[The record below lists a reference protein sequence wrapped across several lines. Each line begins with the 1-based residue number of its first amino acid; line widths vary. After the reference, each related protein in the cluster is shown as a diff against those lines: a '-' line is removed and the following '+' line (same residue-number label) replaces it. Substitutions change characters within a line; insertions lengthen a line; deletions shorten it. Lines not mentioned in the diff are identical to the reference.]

1 MVDAQIIREISF
13 ASLPENIN
21 RIELLLEELKAE
33 LGMSEEMEANI
44 LVSLSEAVNNAI
56 FHGNNSNPAKKVQL
70 KMRKDETFLTFSV
83 LDEGS
88 GFDLKKIIDP
98 TSPENLNKPT
108 GRGIFLMRNLADNI
122 EFLEGGKKVVI
133 SFFLG

>member
-56 FHGNNSNPAKKVQL
+56 FHGNNANPAKKVRL
-70 KMRKDETFLTFSV
+70 KMAKDETSLTFSV

-88 GFDLKKIIDP
+88 GFDLNKVIDP

-108 GRGIFLMRNLADNI
+108 GRGIFLMRNLADNV

>member
-56 FHGNNSNPAKKVQL
+56 FHGNNSNPAKRVRL
-70 KMRKDETFLTFSV
+70 KMRKDETSLTFSV

-88 GFDLKKIIDP
+88 GFDLNKIMDP

-108 GRGIFLMRNLADNI
+108 GRGIFLMRNLADNV